1 MLYRNF
7 QSIGSHGGETVDE
20 FSGEEAKSNLQDWIL
35 IVKHVVARDSGSY
48 ECQVTVASFLYK
60 RTNLVLICFKLLR
73 YLSYM
78 VLLLVSNNSIGHYRY
93 R

>member
-20 FSGEEAKSNLQDWIL
+20 FSGEEVKSNLQDWIL

-60 RTNLVLICFKLLR
+60 RTNLVLICFKLILTFDTLVIWFS
-73 YLSYM
+73 YLFQIT
-78 VLLLVSNNSIGHYRY
+78 L
-93 R
+93 